1 VLVIWERSPSTQ
13 KMLMAGPLGGEV
25 RDLGVPTINTKSV
38 DGGPPDPCRGG
49 EEGKVRDLKGVL

>member
-49 EEGKVRDLKGVL
+49 GRRGRSGI